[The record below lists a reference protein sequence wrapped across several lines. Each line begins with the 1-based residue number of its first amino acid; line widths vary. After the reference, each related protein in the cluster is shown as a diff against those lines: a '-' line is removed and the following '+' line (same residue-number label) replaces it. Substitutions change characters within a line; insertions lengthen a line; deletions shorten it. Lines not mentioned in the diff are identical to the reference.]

1 MWCLILRFRQCWSS
15 PSVGRR
21 PIPIRRSEL
30 RLLSPSQT
38 SYAHRPLSV
47 TSLCNRVAVLVA
59 NPGVRAD
66 RPRRA
71 VISQILR
78 EFTLISAIRS

>member
-1 MWCLILRFRQCWSS
+1 MGRVPVDVPRVWLRAR
-15 PSVGRR
+15 G
-21 PIPIRRSEL
+21 
-30 RLLSPSQT
+30 
-38 SYAHRPLSV
+38 SYAVSRPAGPRGLLLFQTGYAEGFVSV

-78 EFTLISAIRS
+78 EFTLISAIRR

>member
-1 MWCLILRFRQCWSS
+1 VWCLILRFRQCWSS

-21 PIPIRRSEL
+21 PIPICRSEL

-47 TSLCNRVAVLVA
+47 TSLCNRVAVLTA

-78 EFTLISAIRS
+78 EFTLISAIRR